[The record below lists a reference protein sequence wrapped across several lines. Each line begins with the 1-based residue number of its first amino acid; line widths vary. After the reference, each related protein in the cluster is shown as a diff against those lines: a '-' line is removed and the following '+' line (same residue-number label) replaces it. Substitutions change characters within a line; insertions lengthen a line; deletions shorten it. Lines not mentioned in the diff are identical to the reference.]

1 MTAETFENSSFGP
14 VSESGIA
21 DGLSGIHSHFKSR
34 NYDKKKTYRLDT
46 WGFKQK
52 WKKVSQDYRKAINE
66 RQRSG
71 SGKLVC
77 KNWNL

>member
-21 DGLSGIHSHFKSR
+21 DGLSGTHSHFKSR

-66 RQRSG
+66 GQRSG

-77 KNWNL
+77 KNWDL

>member
-14 VSESGIA
+14 VSESGIT

-46 WGFKQK
+46 
-52 WKKVSQDYRKAINE
+52 
-66 RQRSG
+66 
-71 SGKLVC
+71 
-77 KNWNL
+77 